1 MASYGDNPFA
11 PRAGQSGAPQQ
22 QPQQSNAPQQPS
34 ASFGN
39 TMGGLGG
46 QGGLGSGFGAM
57 QQTMAGPGAGP
68 GAAPGAGA
76 AAGGGPDPVM
86 DSSTATFMQDVI
98 EASMQVPVIVD
109 FWATWCGPCKQLGPT
124 LEKVV
129 REQQGRVRLVKIDVD
144 QNKELAAQMR
154 IQSIP
159 AVYAFKGGRPV
170 DGFMGA
176 LPESQLRQFVAALAG
191 GPSPAEQGLKEAMD
205 EAEAMLKEGDSDT
218 AIAIYTEVLAQDAQ
232 NVEAIAGL
240 ARAHLAAGQFDQAKA
255 ALDQYKPEKPGQSE
269 PAPIAAARAQLDLA
283 QQSSANSGELDKL
296 KAAVEAD
303 PADHQARLDLATAL
317 FAAGQPQEAVDELLA
332 SIRKSRDWNDSAARK
347 QLLKIFE
354 ALGPT
359 HEASAYGRRQLSS
372 ILFS

>member
-11 PRAGQSGAPQQ
+11 GTRTGQQVPGQQ
-22 QPQQSNAPQQPS
+22 QPQSGASQGSGNAG
-34 ASFGN
+34 ASFGA
-39 TMGGLGG
+39 TMGGPGG
-46 QGGLGSGFGAM
+46 GPAGGFGGGLSGFGGM
-57 QQTMAGPGAGP
+57 PPAGPAP
-68 GAAPGAGA
+68 GAAVGDA
-76 AAGGGPDPVM
+76 DVIIE
-86 DSSTATFMQDVI
+86 SSTATFMQDVI
-98 EASMQVPVIVD
+98 EASMTVPVIVD

-176 LPESQLRQFVAALAG
+176 LPESQVRQFVDALAG
-191 GPSPAEQGLKEAMD
+191 GPSPVEQGLKEAMD
-205 EAEAMLKEGDSDT
+205 EAEAMLKEGDTDT
-218 AIAIYTEVLAQDAQ
+218 AIAIYAEILAQDPTNAD
-232 NVEAIAGL
+232 AIAGMARTYL
-240 ARAHLAAGQFDQAKA
+240 AMGQLDQAKS
-255 ALDQYKPEKPGQSE
+255 ALEQYKPEKPGQSE
-269 PAPIAAARAQLDLA
+269 PAAIAAARAQIELA
-283 QQSSANSGELDKL
+283 QQSSANTGELDKL
-296 KAAVEAD
+296 KAAVAAD
-303 PADHQARLDLATAL
+303 PADHQARFDLATAL

-332 SIRKSRDWNDSAARK
+332 SIRKSRDWNEGAARK

-354 ALGPT
+354 ALGPM
-359 HEASAYGRRQLSS
+359 HEVSAYGRRQLSS

>member
-1 MASYGDNPFA
+1 MQQQNNQQTAF
-11 PRAGQSGAPQQ
+11 GAP
-22 QPQQSNAPQQPS
+22 A
-34 ASFGN
+34 
-39 TMGGLGG
+39 
-46 QGGLGSGFGAM
+46 
-57 QQTMAGPGAGP
+57 AGV
-68 GAAPGAGA
+68 APGG
-76 AAGGGPDPVM
+76 DPIVE
-86 DSSTATFMQDVI
+86 SSTATFMQDVI
-98 EASMQVPVIVD
+98 EASMTVPVIVD

-176 LPESQLRQFVAALAG
+176 LPETQVRQFVAALAG
-191 GPSPAEQGLKEAMD
+191 GPSPAEQGLKEAID
-205 EAEAMLKEGDSDT
+205 EAEAMLKEGDHET
-218 AIAIYTEVLAQDAQ
+218 AIAIYAEVLAQDA
-232 NVEAIAGL
+232 NNADAIAGL
-240 ARAHLAAGQFDQAKA
+240 ARAYLAAGQLEQAKS
-255 ALDQYKPEKPGQSE
+255 ALDQYKPEGGQPES
-269 PAPIAAARAQLDLA
+269 PAIAGARAQIDLA

-296 KAAVEAD
+296 KAAVAQD

-332 SIRKSRDWNDSAARK
+332 SIRKSRDWNEGAARK

-359 HEASAYGRRQLSS
+359 HEVSVGGRRQLSS

>member
-1 MASYGDNPFA
+1 
-11 PRAGQSGAPQQ
+11 
-22 QPQQSNAPQQPS
+22 
-34 ASFGN
+34 
-39 TMGGLGG
+39 
-46 QGGLGSGFGAM
+46 M
-57 QQTMAGPGAGP
+57 QM
-68 GAAPGAGA
+68 
-76 AAGGGPDPVM
+76 
-86 DSSTATFMQDVI
+86 
-98 EASMQVPVIVD
+98 PVIVD

-205 EAEAMLKEGDSDT
+205 EAEAMLKDGDSET
-218 AIAIYTEVLAQDAQ
+218 AIAIYSEVLVQDPQ
-232 NVEAIAGL
+232 NAEAIAGL
-240 ARAHLAAGQFDQAKA
+240 ARAYLATGQLDQATS
-255 ALDQYKPEKPGQSE
+255 ALDHYKPEKPGQSE
-269 PAPIAAARAQLDLA
+269 PAPIAAVRAQIELA
-283 QQSSANSGELDKL
+283 QQSSANTGELDKL

-303 PADHQARLDLATAL
+303 PADHQARLDLAIAL
-317 FAAGQPQEAVDELLA
+317 FAAGQPQEAVDQLLA

-359 HEASAYGRRQLSS
+359 HEVSAYGRRQLSS